1 MWTGCARR
9 PERAT
14 PPTGADPTGG
24 DSSGAAPTGAD
35 PVPLTA
41 PSDIT
46 APSVVAPSGAT
57 EPTAREE
64 DIGERAAWWSSGG
77 AADGWERDIDALY
90 PAAPGAELTSEL
102 LAASGLAKAAF
113 TEAAFTEAELPE
125 GGPPEDA
132 AVGGTYDPEP
142 RPGGRGTDTAPGA
155 DGSAGDPEPDVSPN
169 GSLDRRIH
177 AALVAPVRH
186 LLDSGGRRWRPR
198 LMTAVIEALGGDG
211 VRFGTLLAAC
221 ELLHT
226 GSLMID
232 DIQDRAPL
240 RRGRRTAHTVYGTAA
255 TITAGTAAYFCLDRA
270 IRRTLPPDP
279 RLRTAVYEI
288 YLTALRAAHAGQA
301 LDLQGHH
308 EEMDLAVERGDVR
321 PLLRML
327 ALTHRLKSGAPVRA
341 LFETAAVVG
350 GATAGQRA
358 ALGAL
363 GEAVGMAYQITD
375 DVADLRG
382 VANEEGETKRVA
394 EDLHNAKVTF
404 PLAYAVTRLP
414 GPEAAA
420 LWERLRGGPDARA
433 VRRIARTIEACGALD
448 RCEQRAAGLVEE
460 AWAAVAEELP
470 ATAAARRL
478 RHLADATV
486 RRPRAG

>member
-9 PERAT
+9 PERAA
-14 PPTGADPTGG
+14 PPTGDDLTGDDPTGD
-24 DSSGAAPTGAD
+24 DSS
-35 PVPLTA
+35 PLTA
-41 PSDIT
+41 PSLL
-46 APSVVAPSGAT
+46 APPGAT
-57 EPTAREE
+57 EPAAREEDIE
-64 DIGERAAWWSSGG
+64 DIGERAAWWPSGG
-77 AADGWERDIDALY
+77 AADGWEQDIDALY

-113 TEAAFTEAELPE
+113 PEAEPPE
-125 GGPPEDA
+125 GRPPEGA
-132 AVGGTYDPEP
+132 AVDGTYAPEP
-142 RPGGRGTDTAPGA
+142 RPGGRGTDTAPGV
-155 DGSAGDPEPDVSPN
+155 DGSAGGPEPDGPLDGPLNGSLD

-211 VRFGTLLAAC
+211 ARFGTLLAAC

-301 LDLQGHH
+301 LDLQGHD

-327 ALTHRLKSGAPVRA
+327 TLTHRLKSGAPVRA

-382 VANEEGETKRVA
+382 VANEGGETKRVA

-404 PLAYAVTRLP
+404 PLAYAVTRLS

-486 RRPRAG
+486 RRPRTG